1 MSDLFLDEDQLIAL
15 AIREL
20 KGKRPP
26 AHLCK
31 PEIVPFEPVSPDA
44 VKPLAREL
52 AARGWTVKDLA
63 RSLEVSSS
71 EALALVNGNAKIS
84 SAVATKLAKIFATSK
99 EFWLA
104 R

>member
-20 KGKRPP
+20 RGKRPP
-26 AHLCK
+26 AHLIK
-31 PEIVPFEPVSPDA
+31 PEILAFEAISIA
-44 VKPLAREL
+44 SKRPLAREL
-52 AARGWTVKDLA
+52 TARGWTVKDLA
-63 RSLEVSSS
+63 KSLDISSS
-71 EALALVNGNAKIS
+71 EALALVNGNAKITC
-84 SAVATKLAKIFATSK
+84 AVACKLAKVFATSK